1 MSRKKRLE
9 SYRKRMR
16 QLEGRIRVAQIEL
29 DDLRKKATFLQ
40 AELAVEAMPEGQ
52 RTILVQAFMPTNPE
66 PRRPVCNAK
75 TTSIE

>member
-29 DDLRKKATFLQ
+29 DELKKKATFLH
-40 AELAVEAMPEGQ
+40 AELAVEAMPEWQ
-52 RTILVQAFMPTNPE
+52 RTALVSSAMSTNLA
-66 PRRPVCNAK
+66 PRPIVMNEG
-75 TTSIE
+75 SYEY